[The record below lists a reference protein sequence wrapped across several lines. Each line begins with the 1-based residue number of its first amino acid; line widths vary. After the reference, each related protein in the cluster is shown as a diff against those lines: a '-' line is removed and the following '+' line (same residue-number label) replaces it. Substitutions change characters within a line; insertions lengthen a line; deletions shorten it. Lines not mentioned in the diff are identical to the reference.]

1 MEIREIKS
9 FLEKRRK
16 KGSIMKKETLVL
28 LLSHEINTHVSLKM
42 MEQQENEKIKDN
54 EDFLLKINYRAKKEE
69 NFLKR

>member
-1 MEIREIKS
+1 MLKHKPIKINHKIMEIRIMKS

-42 MEQQENEKIKDN
+42 MEQQENEKK
-54 EDFLLKINYRAKKEE
+54 
-69 NFLKR
+69 

>member
-1 MEIREIKS
+1 MLKHKPIKINHKIMEIREIKS

-42 MEQQENEKIKDN
+42 ME
-54 EDFLLKINYRAKKEE
+54 
-69 NFLKR
+69 